1 MIASE
6 TDETELYPLV
16 DKVYVAQIGD
26 VKYTSLAKAV
36 AAVPADG
43 TETTI
48 TMIDN
53 EMIKVVGYAVT
64 IPATKNIVLDL
75 NGNQIVGTVDQEGTS
90 ALIRNLGTL
99 TIKDSS
105 DTNADGTGTGK
116 LMSGA
121 SSTWT
126 WDGTDDYSGSYASNL
141 IRNEKDLTVESGYL
155 YNMSSGSAAYAI
167 DNYSAG
173 NVTINGGK
181 VDAAKASAIRMFY
194 VNGGSITV
202 TDGVIGHYVSDDDCT
217 YMGIQVMSGAN
228 ANVSITG
235 GTISGNYA
243 LYANNTGG
251 KIDISGGTFDGYVG
265 FAAAVPDLSISGGAY
280 TCWVGTWGEQTKF
293 VSGGIFAEED
303 IDEAII
309 ADGYIFTF
317 NTDEATKDE
326 FPYMVRPA
334 AYVAQNVQTETKYET
349 FEAAAA
355 AVADGQTIKLLDNVA
370 MAENITAD
378 KSFTVKTEGYE
389 FNPAGHTI
397 TIAQTGVTVNVEI
410 PASIINS
417 FASAAEGFNVDEAVI
432 ANGYAY
438 SLKAVENIDFASII
452 EGYYHIKNLGNSKYV
467 NVLGRRTA
475 TVNTSDTDAAKA
487 AGAVIKV
494 KATNGKVEILRSQ
507 AIDIPHYAQRAMS
520 YVPGVVRM
528 LVDKLRIDGSG
539 NLLGE
544 NGVDAI
550 LEKFEN
556 SVDPNLYVENAGD
569 GVRIFGRTPSMQPVL
584 EFYQENKDNVDAKL
598 PMLEDKI
605 NAAIDRVI
613 KRTGMGSSFKNSF
626 SLHTIWE
633 RMGAENLTEPNDEA
647 SKLAFLQEVLSSQNH
662 VWNFAF
668 QTATFYMEKVEGSE
682 YYNMMPSEIATYW
695 NKIKQIH
702 PNFKYY
708 IVQTDG
714 KMDIISEGNIDIIN
728 NADRAIWQLEP
739 VTEFTLNVPETNWK
753 ENEEGTTEYYTTLYT
768 DFGYQLPAGAVAMKV
783 TGVKETTVAAIES
796 DCIGLA
802 ETEEIGQQVAPQT
815 PVLIKSDKAGDITLT
830 IGDNYGEA
838 VDEATNLLH
847 GADWLINEYEINSPA
862 VAQLFEMANSISSSA
877 SESYDYLDQ
886 HEYLQRLNSGTV
898 GNKYFFGLNIGET
911 FANAY
916 KDKTGNEMEETPIR
930 ILDML
935 NGERLVFNESWDD
948 LLANRA
954 FIFSEEFNPIV
965 FSMLYVAENVEKE
978 TGYETIDEAF
988 TEVEDGQTI
997 KLLDNV
1003 AMAENFT
1010 ADKSF
1015 TLKTEGFTFDPASH
1029 TISIA
1034 QEGVTVNV
1042 EIAASI
1048 IDSFASAAEGY
1059 TVDETVTANG
1069 YAYSLKPV
1077 ENLDLATIPEG
1088 YYHIKNVGNGSY
1100 VNVLGRRTALVNL
1113 SEEDAAKA
1121 AGALIKVKTT
1131 NGKVEILRSQAIDIP
1146 SYAQRAMRYVPEVV
1160 TLLVDKLGVDGSGRI
1175 LGENGVDAILQKF
1188 YDNFDYNLYVENA
1201 GDGYR
1206 IFGRTPSMQPVLDFY
1221 KENKESVDYKLPGLE
1236 QAINDA
1242 IATVVEKVGRGYSLE
1257 GSFSLHTIWERMG
1270 AQNLTEPNDDATK
1283 LAFLQEVLSSK
1294 NHVWNFAYQTATF
1307 YAEKVEGH
1315 LDQVSEVLEGV
1326 DVSKYIEL
1334 AKKIRP
1340 DFKYYIVQKDGKM
1353 DIISEGNTDIIG
1365 NSDIAIWQ
1373 LEQAEQFTVNV
1384 PEENSRFANAIF
1396 DENHERVSVE
1406 KAYYTTLYT
1415 DFGYQ
1420 LPEGAVALKVKAINQ
1435 IKIGQVDIEG
1445 LGLLFTEEIGRDVAP
1460 QTPVLIKSDQPG
1472 DIVLTIGDSYGEPV
1486 DESTNLLRGVDWL
1499 INEYEINTP
1508 MLETL
1513 YSMAEELSPATA
1525 EQYEHLIR
1533 RNAGTVNN
1541 KYFFGLDIED
1551 LASAYKQKTGNEME
1565 KNPILMLN
1573 KKENKK
1579 LAFNANEDWGEIG
1592 ANTAFIFSEDY
1603 NPAVFSI
1610 LGDVNHNGIIN
1621 IEDVNALVNI
1631 LKWRDKEDFDYD
1643 YDAADVD
1650 CNDTFTIL
1658 DVNTLIN
1665 IIKFRIPHPD
1675 LP

>member
-1 MIASE
+1 MLGETTYTCNYEEKGGFFQYEEARVPNNKVYFDETAKATFAESFENYMIASE

-64 IPATKNIVLDL
+64 IPATKNIILDL

-280 TCWVGTWGEQTKF
+280 TCWVGTWGDQTKF

-303 IDEAII
+303 IDEVII

-349 FEAAAA
+349 FEAAVA

-410 PASIINS
+410 
-417 FASAAEGFNVDEAVI
+417 
-432 ANGYAY
+432 
-438 SLKAVENIDFASII
+438 
-452 EGYYHIKNLGNSKYV
+452 
-467 NVLGRRTA
+467 
-475 TVNTSDTDAAKA
+475 
-487 AGAVIKV
+487 
-494 KATNGKVEILRSQ
+494 
-507 AIDIPHYAQRAMS
+507 
-520 YVPGVVRM
+520 
-528 LVDKLRIDGSG
+528 
-539 NLLGE
+539 
-544 NGVDAI
+544 
-550 LEKFEN
+550 
-556 SVDPNLYVENAGD
+556 
-569 GVRIFGRTPSMQPVL
+569 
-584 EFYQENKDNVDAKL
+584 
-598 PMLEDKI
+598 
-605 NAAIDRVI
+605 
-613 KRTGMGSSFKNSF
+613 
-626 SLHTIWE
+626 
-633 RMGAENLTEPNDEA
+633 
-647 SKLAFLQEVLSSQNH
+647 
-662 VWNFAF
+662 
-668 QTATFYMEKVEGSE
+668 
-682 YYNMMPSEIATYW
+682 
-695 NKIKQIH
+695 
-702 PNFKYY
+702 
-708 IVQTDG
+708 
-714 KMDIISEGNIDIIN
+714 
-728 NADRAIWQLEP
+728 
-739 VTEFTLNVPETNWK
+739 
-753 ENEEGTTEYYTTLYT
+753 
-768 DFGYQLPAGAVAMKV
+768 
-783 TGVKETTVAAIES
+783 
-796 DCIGLA
+796 
-802 ETEEIGQQVAPQT
+802 
-815 PVLIKSDKAGDITLT
+815 
-830 IGDNYGEA
+830 
-838 VDEATNLLH
+838 
-847 GADWLINEYEINSPA
+847 
-862 VAQLFEMANSISSSA
+862 
-877 SESYDYLDQ
+877 
-886 HEYLQRLNSGTV
+886 
-898 GNKYFFGLNIGET
+898 
-911 FANAY
+911 
-916 KDKTGNEMEETPIR
+916 
-930 ILDML
+930 
-935 NGERLVFNESWDD
+935 
-948 LLANRA
+948 
-954 FIFSEEFNPIV
+954 
-965 FSMLYVAENVEKE
+965 
-978 TGYETIDEAF
+978 
-988 TEVEDGQTI
+988 
-997 KLLDNV
+997 
-1003 AMAENFT
+1003 
-1010 ADKSF
+1010 
-1015 TLKTEGFTFDPASH
+1015 
-1029 TISIA
+1029 
-1034 QEGVTVNV
+1034 
-1042 EIAASI
+1042 AASI

-1059 TVDETVTANG
+1059 TVEETVTANG

-1113 SEEDAAKA
+1113 SEEDAEKA

-1160 TLLVDKLGVDGSGRI
+1160 TLVVDKLGVDGSGRI

-1242 IATVVEKVGRGYSLE
+1242 IAKVVEKVGRGYSLE

-1270 AQNLTEPNDDATK
+1270 AQNLTEPNNDASK

-1353 DIISEGNTDIIG
+1353 DIISEGNADIIG

-1445 LGLLFTEEIGRDVAP
+1445 LGLLVTEKIGREVAP
-1460 QTPVLIKSDQPG
+1460 QTPVLIMSDQPG
-1472 DIVLTIGDSYGEPV
+1472 DIVLTIGDNYGEPI

-1513 YSMAEELSPATA
+1513 YSMAAELSPATA

-1551 LASAYKQKTGNEME
+1551 LASAYKKKTGNEME
-1565 KNPILMLN
+1565 KNPILMLS

-1579 LAFNANEDWGEIG
+1579 LAFNANEDWGKIG